1 MLVDHNISIWL
12 KIIFLRIWDF
22 AALQYHTIIHHHLS
36 ILLLKVSKL
45 ISYLLQS
52 FTFSLV
58 FRYDSIWRMLLIH
71 WFIITCQ
78 MSIILLLENNVKCFE
93 FNLSSCHSVIL
104 SSCHPVILSS
114 YHQVFLS
121 SHHHV
126 IMFLLIFKSDF
137 KCLGELSKSFCFESY
152 SMESHLLLICYLLY
166 SVSFLCSRFWR
177 SLRNNAIID

>member
-1 MLVDHNISIWL
+1 MFWIQSVI
-12 KIIFLRIWDF
+12 
-22 AALQYHTIIHHHLS
+22 LS
-36 ILLLKVSKL
+36 FCHPVI
-45 ISYLLQS
+45 
-52 FTFSLV
+52 
-58 FRYDSIWRMLLIH
+58 
-71 WFIITCQ
+71 
-78 MSIILLLENNVKCFE
+78 
-93 FNLSSCHSVIL
+93 LSSCHSVIL

-166 SVSFLCSRFWR
+166 SVSFLSSRFWR
-177 SLRNNAIID
+177 SLRNNAIIDKEILILPLFFIPRSKFKWIWHYWETYWNCSG